1 MRVSTLTRLPGHLLA
16 IRVIAAMPVTS
27 PHVDPT
33 YAERLMALVDPTVPF
48 DPTSDAYWE
57 RIAFLAIPGAALLA
71 GFLLSGAI
79 FIIAR
84 CCCNSCGGR
93 SPSIEG
99 YTRKARAA
107 PFLTL
112 LAFTA
117 IAVFACVIAL
127 DSNHRVSTAVGRTV
141 QGTTTALA
149 DAQDTLGTITN
160 RLDALS
166 ADVPVRTGNV
176 QSILAVASVLRT
188 DLAGMLGTYSR
199 LVFGVQAA
207 RNRYWCTKGS
217 LDDLAKTMPE
227 AKAQVPSGKTYS
239 CSYCKSAG
247 PIIAMASTDVHHYVS
262 MTFDSV
268 FAGIAAA
275 NSTVVATRSAA
286 LAQLG
291 SARAQL
297 GNGSSRLS
305 AARDIIVPVAP
316 RVATGENWRYL
327 AQQFQVLFWVPV
339 ASLAVILAGALTCSA
354 SAFRV
359 NCCASTVVVIGALVV
374 STVSI
379 PAAFF
384 LQDACRSVNSREH
397 SLLSQ
402 GNTSNSSAVE
412 ELASACFHNA
422 SLVDM
427 FNVTGMMD
435 LANASLAALKPI
447 PATRTELLQL
457 EMLTN
462 GTSKLTIATFGFNS
476 SNIDQRLFAFSTDP
490 TLTSRPGAVMYNRST
505 LASAPVDAAS
515 AGAAGLP
522 ARIAAKAN
530 LMSQIDDEHLVT
542 LALSAVKANVSRV
555 ALEVRR
561 FRSNITAIQQL
572 LKTIP
577 HEIALLFD
585 SVNALRDVAFCGS
598 LPSQYLD
605 VKSSVCTIIM
615 PNTALLSLCAIT
627 VALAAI
633 ATTVTSAILSKRWG
647 RPKRILFDFKSD
659 ARMRS
664 WHPPASA

>member
-188 DLAGMLGTYSR
+188 DLAGMLG
-199 LVFGVQAA
+199 
-207 RNRYWCTKGS
+207 S

-327 AQQFQVLFWVPV
+327 AFQVLFWVPV